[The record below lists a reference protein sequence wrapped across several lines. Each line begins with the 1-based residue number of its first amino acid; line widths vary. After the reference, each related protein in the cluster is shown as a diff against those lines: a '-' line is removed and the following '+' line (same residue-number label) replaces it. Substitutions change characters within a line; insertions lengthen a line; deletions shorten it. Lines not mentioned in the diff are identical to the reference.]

1 VPEIVQAGPGEF
13 TDKVGLVMGESK
25 KIEGVVNIA
34 PAIQE
39 VDFMSWLNTIS
50 ELAERYRGNAA
61 QGGAKTHED
70 FQRVA
75 QSAPQD
81 VLSNGIAHMFR
92 SDETPAFPDMISS
105 IFRQSNQTQKA
116 GLLSELLSSLAPE
129 VLGGLP
135 GLGGLAG
142 KPGGAGSDPKVLA
155 NQLSPEQVQQIAAH
169 AQVHDPSIID
179 RVSRFYSEHPEV
191 LKAVG
196 GLALG
201 VAMRHMMRR
210 AA

>member
-1 VPEIVQAGPGEF
+1 V
-13 TDKVGLVMGESK
+13 LL
-25 KIEGVVNIA
+25 NA
-34 PAIQE
+34 PVFEE
-39 VDFMSWLNTIS
+39 VDVMSWLNKIS
-50 ELAERYRGNAA
+50 ELAERYAANAA
-61 QGGAKTHED
+61 QGGETTHED

-81 VLSNGIAHMFR
+81 VVSNGIAHMFR
-92 SDETPAFPDMISS
+92 SDETPAFADMVSS
-105 IFRQSNQTQKA
+105 IFGQSNQTQKA
-116 GLLSELLSSLAPE
+116 GLLSELLSSLGPG

-142 KPGGAGSDPKVLA
+142 KPGGAAGSDPEVLA

-179 RVSRFYSEHPEV
+179 RVSRFSAEHPGV

-196 GLALG
+196 SMALG
-201 VAMRHMMRR
+201 VALKHMMKR

>member
-1 VPEIVQAGPGEF
+1 
-13 TDKVGLVMGESK
+13 
-25 KIEGVVNIA
+25 
-34 PAIQE
+34 
-39 VDFMSWLNTIS
+39 MSWLNKIG
-50 ELAERYRGNAA
+50 ELAERYGANAA
-61 QGGAKTHED
+61 QSGGNTHED

-81 VLSNGIAHMFR
+81 VVSNGIAHMFR

-105 IFRQSNQTQKA
+105 LFGQSNQTQRT
-116 GLLSELLSSLAPE
+116 GLLSELLSSLGPG
-129 VLGGLP
+129 VLAGLP

-142 KPGGAGSDPKVLA
+142 KTGGAGTDPQVLA

-196 GLALG
+196 GMALG
-201 VAMRHMMRR
+201 VALKHIMKR

>member
-1 VPEIVQAGPGEF
+1 M
-13 TDKVGLVMGESK
+13 LLNESLF
-25 KIEGVVNIA
+25 
-34 PAIQE
+34 QE
-39 VDFMSWLNTIS
+39 VVFMSWLNTIN
-50 ELAERYRGNAA
+50 ELAERYGADTA
-61 QGGAKTHED
+61 QGGGNTHED
-70 FQRVA
+70 FQRVV

-81 VLSNGIAHMFR
+81 VVSNGIAHMFR
-92 SDETPAFPDMISS
+92 SDETPAFADMVSS
-105 IFRQSNQTQKA
+105 IFGQSNQTQKA
-116 GLLSELLSSLAPE
+116 GLLSELLSSLGPE

-135 GLGGLAG
+135 GLGGLAS
-142 KPGGAGSDPKVLA
+142 KPGEAGSDPKVLA

-179 RVSRFYSEHPEV
+179 RVSRFSSEHPEV

-201 VAMRHMMRR
+201 VALKHIMRR

>member
-1 VPEIVQAGPGEF
+1 
-13 TDKVGLVMGESK
+13 
-25 KIEGVVNIA
+25 
-34 PAIQE
+34 
-39 VDFMSWLNTIS
+39 MSWLNKIG
-50 ELAERYRGNAA
+50 ELAERYRGKAA
-61 QGGAKTHED
+61 QGGGNTHED

-81 VLSNGIAHMFR
+81 VVSNGIAHMFR
-92 SDETPAFPDMISS
+92 SDETPAFPDMVSTL
-105 IFRQSNQTQKA
+105 FGQSNQTQKA
-116 GLLSELLSSLAPE
+116 GLLSELLSALAPG
-129 VLGGLP
+129 VLAGLP

-142 KPGGAGSDPKVLA
+142 KTGEGSSPEVLA

-169 AQVHDPSIID
+169 AHVHDPSIID
-179 RVSRFYSEHPEV
+179 RVSRFYSKHPEV

-201 VAMRHMMRR
+201 IAMKHMMKR

>member
-1 VPEIVQAGPGEF
+1 
-13 TDKVGLVMGESK
+13 
-25 KIEGVVNIA
+25 
-34 PAIQE
+34 
-39 VDFMSWLNTIS
+39 MSWLNKIG
-50 ELAERYRGNAA
+50 ELAERYGANAA
-61 QGGAKTHED
+61 QGGGNTHED

-81 VLSNGIAHMFR
+81 VVSNGIAHMFR
-92 SDETPAFPDMISS
+92 SDETPAFADMVSS
-105 IFRQSNQTQKA
+105 LFGQSNQTQRT
-116 GLLSELLSSLAPE
+116 GLLSELLSSLGPE
-129 VLGGLP
+129 VLAGLP

-142 KPGGAGSDPKVLA
+142 QPGGAGSDPKLLA

-196 GLALG
+196 AMALG
-201 VAMRHMMRR
+201 VAMKHIMKR